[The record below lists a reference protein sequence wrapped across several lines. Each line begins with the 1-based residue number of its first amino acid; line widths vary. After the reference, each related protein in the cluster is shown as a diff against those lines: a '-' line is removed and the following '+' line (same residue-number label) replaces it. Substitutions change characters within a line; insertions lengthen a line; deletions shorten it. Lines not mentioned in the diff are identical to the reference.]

1 VEVIVE
7 PDMSVAL
14 ELLRKNGAD
23 GIIADRESF
32 PPPPQPVTGVDPQR
46 VLGAIQEGLAVIDRD
61 LRILWANKV
70 FKHRGSPAA
79 VLGTE
84 GTPADADHDVVG
96 VPCYR
101 FLHGRNEACIGCE
114 ATETFATARQAK
126 RVHQAMDGSYVES
139 VSSPVFNSLGEVVQT
154 VLVTRDV
161 SERVFL
167 QSRIESIYQAGKHL
181 ASLDWAQLSRMT
193 LDERIEHIKQNVVSH
208 TERLLKLD
216 SLVIRQLDERT
227 GELKP
232 MIYVGHSQ
240 EEEKAI
246 RDHKVLASREGFG
259 ITGYVAAT
267 GQSYLCR
274 NAATDPLIRQHTT
287 EFGSQVT
294 VPLRL
299 NDRVVG
305 TMAIRSAKPW
315 AYSVEDMKFL
325 EIFANFVAIALN
337 TANLIQLEHAV
348 THGRIAERIAHEISN
363 PINAVM
369 NDVYLM
375 LQEYIGHDSNTISKL
390 RDIEHNIDRV
400 KEVLSQITRDRAPAA
415 PVETRE
421 EDPVLKGKR
430 ILIADD
436 DEAIRQTM
444 SDVLAKDGCIV
455 ETAADG
461 LEVMEM
467 IDAKPPYD
475 LVLSDIKMP
484 RRDGYEIYSHVR
496 EKFPDMPVILM
507 TAYGYDPSHS
517 IVKARTKGLEVVL
530 FKPFK
535 VTMLRK
541 AVHDALVAGAQARQN
556 EG

>member
-1 VEVIVE
+1 MSRLIAVKSKESAGFEKVISSLGGDVEVIVE
-7 PDMSVAL
+7 PNMSAAL

-23 GIIADRESF
+23 GVIADRESF
-32 PPPPQPVTGVDPQR
+32 PPAPQPVTGVDPQG
-46 VLGAIQEGLAVIDRD
+46 VLSAIQEGLAVISRD
-61 LRILWANKV
+61 LCILWANKA
-70 FKHRGSPAA
+70 FEHRGSHAA
-79 VLGTE
+79 VPGPD
-84 GTPADADHDVVG
+84 GAPSDAGGGIVG

-101 FLHGRNEACIGCE
+101 FLHDRNEACIGCE
-114 ATETFATARQAK
+114 VVETFNTARQAK
-126 RVHQAMDGSYVES
+126 RVHQTMDGSYWES
-139 VSSPVFNSLGEVVQT
+139 VSSPVFNGLGEVVQA

-167 QSRIESIYQAGKHL
+167 ESKIESIYQAGKHL

-208 TERLLKLD
+208 TEKLLKLD

-232 MIYVGHSQ
+232 MIYVGHSSD
-240 EEEKAI
+240 EEKAI
-246 RDHKVLASREGFG
+246 RDLKVLAQREGYG

-274 NAATDPLIRQHTT
+274 NAATDPLIRRQTT

-315 AYSVEDMKFL
+315 AYSIEDMKFL

-400 KEVLSQITRDRAPAA
+400 KEVLSQITRDRAPALPA
-415 PVETRE
+415 EPRE

-430 ILIADD
+430 ILVADD
-436 DEAIRQTM
+436 DEAIRETM

-455 ETAADG
+455 KAAADG

-467 IDAKPPYD
+467 IDARPPYD
-475 LVLSDIKMP
+475 LILSDIGVNFRFQMGSVIAKKP
-484 RRDGYEIYSHVR
+484 KLISCF
-496 EKFPDMPVILM
+496 EKFNRNN
-507 TAYGYDPSHS
+507 YFCS
-517 IVKARTKGLEVVL
+517 
-530 FKPFK
+530 
-535 VTMLRK
+535 
-541 AVHDALVAGAQARQN
+541 
-556 EG
+556 